1 MMDDRTQKYANT
13 LAELIR
19 METISFDVQPDKTP
33 FYRLIL
39 TSLLLLMG
47 LAIGY

>member
-33 FYRLIL
+33 FPM
-39 TSLLLLMG
+39 LMAVLHSG
-47 LAIGY
+47 NGHFRQS

>member
-33 FYRLIL
+33 FYRLII
-39 TSLLLLMG
+39 SE
-47 LAIGY
+47 A